1 MPPHM
6 CPANQYTTDAKSD
19 RRFCRFIDRAKLLS
33 NGRANWIDAVDVV
46 DLSSW
51 LPRRQIV
58 AASTLII
65 VKFSSSLDGHR
76 GIMSSTCTRGVR
88 SGRTSGTFRNIGKTT
103 SELAALRQQ
112 FDGQMVGTLG

>member
-1 MPPHM
+1 M
-6 CPANQYTTDAKSD
+6 CWPTEKARLHGALEAGTAKNVRAIFASDGKRSVFTFQYTTDAKSD

-58 AASTLII
+58 AASTVRRIKIQLII
-65 VKFSSSLDGHR
+65 
-76 GIMSSTCTRGVR
+76 
-88 SGRTSGTFRNIGKTT
+88 
-103 SELAALRQQ
+103 
-112 FDGQMVGTLG
+112 FD